1 MGAGP
6 GGGGDGG
13 VWTLMVRYFFCV
25 CVFPEGL
32 CLTEPE
38 VVRVLDGMFVWRTV
52 VLVLLAVAA
61 LVGGLFNLLDFGLH
75 TVQPASIKKLR
86 SK

>member
-1 MGAGP
+1 M
-6 GGGGDGG
+6 
-13 VWTLMVRYFFCV
+13 
-25 CVFPEGL
+25 
-32 CLTEPE
+32 TEPE